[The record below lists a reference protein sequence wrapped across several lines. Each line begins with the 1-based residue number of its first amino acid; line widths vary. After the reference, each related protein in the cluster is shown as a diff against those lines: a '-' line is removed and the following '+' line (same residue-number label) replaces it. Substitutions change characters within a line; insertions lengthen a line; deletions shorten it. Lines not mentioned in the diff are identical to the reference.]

1 MEGGFF
7 GNWIEHCHRRCVW
20 VWLIAQVVKW
30 GHCYMFELCMWAFC
44 VFICALVQLGAFF
57 FVYLV
62 LLTDEI
68 MIKNL
73 CNCKCSLI
81 CQLWWNIHI
90 YKARIKTELTQL
102 PTWFNQV
109 CPFERSS
116 LHLIPK
122 FFNTL
127 VFLLEISYLEHKA
140 SMNKIKTSTYVLKL
154 TAKANFYFAF
164 MN

>member
-7 GNWIEHCHRRCVW
+7 GNWIEHFHRRCVW

-30 GHCYMFELCMWAFC
+30 GHWYMFELCMWAFC

-68 MIKNL
+68 MIKNF

-90 YKARIKTELTQL
+90 YKAGIKTELTQL

-122 FFNTL
+122 LLFNTL
-127 VFLLEISYLEHKA
+127 LYFFWKLVIWNTKLVW
-140 SMNKIKTSTYVLKL
+140 IK
-154 TAKANFYFAF
+154 
-164 MN
+164 